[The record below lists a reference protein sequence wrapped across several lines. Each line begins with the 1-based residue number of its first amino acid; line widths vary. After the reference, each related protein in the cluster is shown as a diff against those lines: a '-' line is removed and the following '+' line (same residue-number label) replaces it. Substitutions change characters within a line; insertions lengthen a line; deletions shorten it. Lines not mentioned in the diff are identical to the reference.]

1 MNFDFLK
8 KVILFKDLEENE
20 IKEMFNTINFDVK
33 KFEKDDIVFFR
44 GDVLDGI
51 SIVLKGNLSAEMLK
65 DTGDIQKIENLS
77 TGDLIASAFV
87 FGQNNIIPVD
97 LISLEKTE
105 ILHIDKKNL
114 LKLFNIKEMILI
126 NFLNEISDK
135 TQFLS
140 NKVWKNFNAKTIR
153 EKMFDYIQQNKID
166 NKILFKHS
174 IKELSEIFG
183 VSRPSLSRVISEFV
197 EEGILERDGKN
208 RFKLNLWKI

>member
-140 NKVWKNFNAKTIR
+140 NKVWKSFNSKTIR
-153 EKMFDYIQQNKID
+153 EKMLDYIEQNKVED
-166 NKILFKHS
+166 KVLFKHS
-174 IKELSEIFG
+174 IKELSEMFG

-197 EEGILERDGKN
+197 EEGVLERDGKN
-208 RFKLNLWKI
+208 RFKLNL

>member
-140 NKVWKNFNAKTIR
+140 NKVWKSFNAKTIR

-208 RFKLNLWKI
+208 RFKLNL

>member
-208 RFKLNLWKI
+208 RFKLNL

>member
-140 NKVWKNFNAKTIR
+140 NKVWKSFNAKTIR

>member
-20 IKEMFNTINFDVK
+20 IKEIFNTINFDVK

-153 EKMFDYIQQNKID
+153 EKMFDYIHQNKID

-208 RFKLNLWKI
+208 RFKLNL